1 MVGTIIQDSETF
13 DRLNSSL
20 ASPGVTPSSKIDGRW
35 KRRVPTISACSYTST
50 SKVRSTSTPSYRRRL
65 TQDRQHSHNL
75 QSTTTT
81 LCQPSTTTTFAKRD
95 YRCSAPAVC
104 NSLPKTVL
112 HSDSVA
118 VFESK
123 DIPLFPGLSF
133 LSLLTNTLPG
143 RSASEVTTLWR
154 YTNPCIIIIIIII
167 IMSTHAG

>member
-35 KRRVPTISACSYTST
+35 KRCVPTMSACSYTST
-50 SKVRSTSTPSYRRRL
+50 SKVRSTSTPSYRRRV

-81 LCQPSTTTTFAKRD
+81 LCQPSTTTTFAKCD

-123 DIPLFPGLSF
+123 DIPLFPGF
-133 LSLLTNTLPG
+133 LFFLCSLTRCLTAAPLKLRPYGAIQIFPG
-143 RSASEVTTLWR
+143 LLWSS
-154 YTNPCIIIIIIII
+154 PW
-167 IMSTHAG
+167 S